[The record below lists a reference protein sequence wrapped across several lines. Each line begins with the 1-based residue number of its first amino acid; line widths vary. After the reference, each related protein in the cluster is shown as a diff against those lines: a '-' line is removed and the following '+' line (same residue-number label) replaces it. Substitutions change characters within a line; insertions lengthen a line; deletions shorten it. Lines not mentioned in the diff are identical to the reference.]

1 MGNVGMELEKKIYPV
16 LGMTCANCA
25 RAVERTLAKK
35 VPGVASAEVNF
46 ASETVSVSYD
56 PAVTGPDALARAV
69 EAAGYRLILTEA
81 EPSTGDAEETARAE
95 EARIQRR
102 RLAVGLLFTAP
113 LFVLSMGRDLGL
125 WLPLGAHGPLDW
137 LLLFLATPVQFY
149 SGWGFY
155 TGAVKSLK
163 NRSANMDVLIALGS
177 STAYFFSAFTV
188 LFPTEGHGVH
198 FEASA
203 MIVTLIL
210 VGKNLETRAKGE
222 ASSAIRKLMDL
233 APRTA
238 RIVTASGDEREIP
251 ARALR
256 VGDVV
261 LVRPGERIPVDG
273 EVLSGNGS
281 VDQSMLTGEAIPSEK
296 GPGDP
301 IFGASI
307 LTDGILRVRATRP
320 GAETVLDQIVRL
332 VREAQGSRAP
342 IQRLADQVSGVFV
355 PVIVAVAFGAGLLW
369 MSLTGDPS
377 AAVLRAVA
385 VLVIACPC
393 ALGLATPTALM
404 AGMGRGA
411 SLGILFRSGEAL
423 EALRRVD
430 TVLFDKTGTLTVGR
444 VRLTDWIPAD
454 PTREEED
461 FRLAASAERGSM
473 HPVASAVVEAARKRG
488 LALAEPTE
496 VRTFPGAGVESLVEG
511 QRVLAGRPEWV
522 FEKAGRALEWEEA
535 LERLRGQGKAV
546 LGVFVGERFAGL
558 MGLADEEKPGARDV
572 VERLRR
578 QGITSAMVTGDHK
591 KAAMALAA
599 RVGVDKVY
607 AEVNPGEKEEIVR
620 KLQAEGR
627 IVAMVGDGINDA
639 PALARADVGIAIGTG
654 TDIAKEASDVTL
666 VRGDLSG
673 VVLALELSRAI
684 VATIRQNL
692 FWAFFYNLLLVPV
705 AAGVLA
711 PFQGVPGWL
720 RSLHPA
726 LAAAAMASSSLTVV
740 LNSLRL
746 SRKRLPSAGEPLT
759 GACGSAEKAWT
770 GGRGQRA
777 PRSSKSGHGQAERI
791 GRAA

>member
-1 MGNVGMELEKKIYPV
+1 MELQRKIYPV

-25 RAVERTLAKK
+25 RAVERALARK

-46 ASETVSVSYD
+46 AAETVSVFYD

-69 EAAGYRLILTEA
+69 EAAGYRLILTDA

-95 EARIQRR
+95 EARIQKR
-102 RLAVGLLFTAP
+102 RLAVGFVFTVP

-125 WLPLGAHGPLDW
+125 WIPLGAHGPVDW
-137 LLLFLATPVQFY
+137 CLLILATPVQFY

-155 TGAVKSLK
+155 SGALKSLR

-177 STAYFFSAFTV
+177 STAYFFSAFM
-188 LFPTEGHGVH
+188 LLYSTERHGVH

-203 MIVTLIL
+203 MIITLIL
-210 VGKNLETRAKGE
+210 VGKTLEARAKGE
-222 ASSAIRKLMDL
+222 ASSAIRKLMEL

-238 RIVTASGDEREIP
+238 RILSAGGGEREIP

-261 LVRPGERIPVDG
+261 LVRAGERIPVDG
-273 EVLSGNGS
+273 EVVSGNGS
-281 VDQSMLTGEAIPSEK
+281 VDESMLTGEAMPSEK
-296 GPGDP
+296 GPGDSV
-301 IFGASI
+301 FGASI
-307 LTDGILRVRATRP
+307 LTDGMVRVRATRP

-342 IQRLADQVSGVFV
+342 IQRLADRVSSVFV
-355 PVIVAVAFGAGLLW
+355 PVIAVVALGAGLLW
-369 MSLTGDPS
+369 ISLTGDLS

-404 AGMGRGA
+404 AGIGRGA
-411 SLGILFRSGEAL
+411 SLGVLFRNGEAL
-423 EALRRVD
+423 ETLRRVD

-454 PTREEED
+454 PEREAED
-461 FRLAASAERGSM
+461 FRFAASAERGSM
-473 HPVASAVVEAARKRG
+473 HPVASAVVEAARERG
-488 LALAEPTE
+488 MALAEPME
-496 VRTFPGAGVESLVEG
+496 VRTFGGAGVESYVEG
-511 QRVLAGRPEWV
+511 VRVLAGRPEWV
-522 FEKAGRALEWEEA
+522 FQKAGRPLEREEV
-535 LERLRGQGKAV
+535 LERLRAQGKAV
-546 LGVFVGERFAGL
+546 LGVFVGGRFAGF
-558 MGLADEEKPGARDV
+558 MGLADQVKPGAREV
-572 VERLRR
+572 VESLRR
-578 QGITSAMVTGDHK
+578 LGITSAMVTGDHK
-591 KAAMALAA
+591 KSAAAAAA
-599 RVGVDKVY
+599 RIGVQEVY
-607 AEVNPGEKEEIVR
+607 AEVDPARKEEIVR
-620 KLQAEGR
+620 KLQAEGG

-654 TDIAKEASDVTL
+654 ADIAKEASDVTL
-666 VRGDLSG
+666 VRGELCG

-692 FWAFFYNLLLVPV
+692 FWAFFYNLMLVPV

-711 PFQGVPGWL
+711 PFHSVPGWL
-720 RSLHPA
+720 RGLHPA
-726 LAAAAMASSSLTVV
+726 LAAAAMAASSLTVV

-746 SRKRLPSAGEPLT
+746 SRRRFSTVQEPLT
-759 GACGSAEKAWT
+759 GACGSAEKVWA
-770 GGRGQRA
+770 GAG
-777 PRSSKSGHGQAERI
+777 
-791 GRAA
+791 